1 MLSPVSAAGAGLE
14 ATPSSRPA
22 SPSSRRRA
30 ATRSRTFTWENI
42 MTRIKLVAAVGLAA
56 ATTTAAWSQETIKI
70 GGLLETSGFI
80 ASLGQPGLEGAML
93 AVEQTNAKGGIAGKK
108 LELININTES
118 DNTKTVSAVKRLT
131 EQDKI
136 AAIVGPMNS
145 GSSFASIDT
154 VQRSETAMI
163 SNGGSRGI
171 VLPAADKKWIFLAPL
186 TDVLV
191 QSVMLSDMKKKGIR
205 KIALLNSD
213 TPFGTSGREQL
224 EKNAGSYGVTV
235 VMQQTFGNDDKDIT
249 PQLTKIRGSDA
260 EATVV
265 WATGPG
271 MAIAVKNHRQL
282 GIKTPV
288 YLAHSA
294 NDFNFLRLAGEAA
307 NDVLIPSSKIYVI
320 DSLSANDPQK
330 PVLQGFVRDYQ
341 AKYNKLPATFAGNG
355 YDATMMI
362 AEAIGKAG
370 TDRAK
375 IRDSIE
381 GLKNHVGVTAVYSY
395 SPEDHFGAQ
404 ADSVV
409 MLVVKDGKFALAA
422 R

>member
-1 MLSPVSAAGAGLE
+1 M
-14 ATPSSRPA
+14 RH
-22 SPSSRRRA
+22 R
-30 ATRSRTFTWENI
+30 
-42 MTRIKLVAAVGLAA
+42 LAA
-56 ATTTAAWSQETIKI
+56 IVALALATTTTAWSQDAIKI

-93 AVEQTNAKGGIAGKK
+93 AVEQVNAKGGIGGKK

-131 EQDKI
+131 EQDNVV
-136 AAIVGPMNS
+136 AIVGPMNS

-154 VQRSETAMI
+154 VQRAETPMI

-171 VLPAADKKWIFLAPL
+171 VLPAAEKRWIFLAPL

-191 QSVMLSDMKKKGIR
+191 QSVMLADMKKKGIK

-224 EKNAGSYGVTV
+224 EKNAGSYGITV

-271 MAIAVKNHRQL
+271 LAIAVKNYRQL

-320 DSLSANDPQK
+320 DSLPAADPQK
-330 PVLQGFVRDYQ
+330 PVLQAFVRDYQ

-375 IRDSIE
+375 IRDAIE
-381 GLKNHVGVTAVYSY
+381 GLKNYVGVTAVYSY
-395 SPEDHFGAQ
+395 SPDDHFGAQ
-404 ADSVV
+404 ASSVV
-409 MLVVKDGKFALAA
+409 MLTVKDGKFALAA
-422 R
+422 TP